1 MNAAEY
7 FEQLLQLN
15 NYERKE
21 EASQFDILM
30 REWSVEKRV
39 DTGICWHPLRII
51 ETGYGFG
58 DYPFAIIERTKQKE
72 LNHLFGAGKPVLLFS
87 TEAEAP
93 EPVKAAVQFVS
104 GDQMKLVFFCDD
116 EPDILSYSKL
126 GVVVMP
132 DENAYREQERAINLV
147 ANARNCRLAEL
158 RDVLLLQKST
168 RVSADFQKSIPNLNQ
183 SQSNAVNLALNSID
197 VTLIH
202 GPPGTGKT
210 TTVIALTKELVALGE
225 KVMLTAASNTA
236 VDLLALKTSEEGLR
250 VLRIGNPA
258 RVDEKIESIT
268 PEGIVMKHEHYS
280 DIKKFRKEAAE
291 LRRMASKYKRSF
303 GKAEREQRKLIL
315 QEAKNRV
322 KEAIQLEN
330 YLFDLA
336 VLKADVICCTLIGS
350 TNSLIRNIEFDTVII
365 DEAAQAPEPA
375 TWVPISKANKVV
387 FAGDPFQLPPVVKS
401 DAAIKGGLMITLM
414 EKLLD
419 KLPTALLRVQYRMK
433 PVIMEFSNRFFYQNQ
448 LLANETLVNP
458 ANLSDALLF
467 IDTSGK
473 AWEEELNFETKSY
486 TNPSEANFI
495 INLFPYLLA
504 DWGLHSLITGIIS
517 PYQQQV
523 KLLQELFKIN
533 KNEFMDDYPEI
544 QTIDSFQ
551 GQERDAIIV
560 SLVRNNQRS
569 EIGFLKDYRRM
580 NVAMTRAKQKLL
592 LIGDSATLGN
602 DRFYSEFINFTQ
614 ENECYKS
621 VWEYEHLLHSP

>member
-1 MNAAEY
+1 MNSAEY

-15 NYERKE
+15 NYERQE
-21 EASQFDILM
+21 EASQFDLLM

-39 DTGICWHPLRII
+39 EAGICWHPLKIV

-58 DYPFAIIERTKQKE
+58 DYPFAIIERTRRKE

-93 EPVKAAVQFVS
+93 DPMKAAVQFVS

-116 EPDILSYSKL
+116 EPDILSFSKL

-132 DENAYREQERAINLV
+132 DENAYREQERAMNLV
-147 ANARNCRLAEL
+147 SNARNCRLAEL
-158 RDVLLLQKST
+158 RDVLLLHHPS
-168 RVSADFQKSIPNLNQ
+168 RVTSDFQKLIPRLNQ
-183 SQSNAVNLALNSID
+183 SQSDAVNLAVNSID

-210 TTVIALTKELVALGE
+210 TTVIALAKELVMRE
-225 KVMLTAASNTA
+225 ERVMLTAASNTA
-236 VDLLALKTSEEGLR
+236 VDLLALKASEEGLS
-250 VLRIGNPA
+250 VLRVGNPA
-258 RVDEKIESIT
+258 RIDEKIESMT
-268 PEGIVMKHEHYS
+268 PEGIVMQHEHYS

-336 VLKADVICCTLIGS
+336 VQKADVICCTLIGS

-401 DAAIKGGLMITLM
+401 DAAIKGGLMLTLM
-414 EKLLD
+414 EKLLNR
-419 KLPTALLRVQYRMK
+419 LPTALLRVQYRMR

-448 LLANETLVNP
+448 LIANETLVNP
-458 ANLSDALLF
+458 ASLSDALLF

-473 AWEEELNFETKSY
+473 AWDEELNFETKSY

-495 INLFPYLLA
+495 VHLFPYFLTN
-504 DWGLHSLITGIIS
+504 WGLQHLKTGLIS

-523 KLLQELFKIN
+523 KLLQELFNNN
-533 KNEFMDDYPEI
+533 KSNFLDDFPEI

-560 SLVRNNQRS
+560 SLVRSNQKS

-580 NVAMTRAKQKLL
+580 NVAMTRAKHKLL
-592 LIGDSATLGN
+592 LIGDSSTLGN
-602 DRFYSEFINFTQ
+602 DRFYSEFIDFTQ

-621 VWEYEHLLHSP
+621 VWEYEHLLHAP